1 MSVTSPFSRAN
12 RRGGRSTTS
21 RLPARR
27 NVIVR
32 VYVRLPRRTCRRTLP
47 LRVERT
53 VMRDAVADGFR
64 AGGDLQRQ
72 RRPRA
77 TDLGVRVLIAA
88 REVAALG
95 GEREVRIAEPQ
106 VRDDEPHGS
115 PLADGQRRQ
124 HAVLPSRVVVLGARE
139 ERPLLPDAGRAP
151 GAEARARKEVR
162 LHLRAVGGA
171 RPGVLDRDVERAPV
185 SAQALRGRGGAQ
197 VRAVLGLVA
206 GAVAVDVGL
215 RDRLD
220 RQFAAALNVGRGA
233 AVGDR
238 GAERRAVDVDG
249 LRVADVAL
257 ALLGRAAD
265 LGRDGMAARLLL
277 DPVGD
282 AAVVGEDVRR
292 GEGVRAG
299 LGRERHGLAD
309 VDRPRTLLAERR
321 ALVHEE
327 ADRACAAAG
336 LDHHAEPREQLG
348 VLALERH
355 PRRASRCRA
364 SPGLRASASQGSAR
378 RTRAARPARSGN
390 LSDTT

>member
-1 MSVTSPFSRAN
+1 MSVTSPVLAGQPPREPEHHVALARAAQ
-12 RRGGRSTTS
+12 RDRARVRPAAASH
-21 RLPARR
+21 LQAHAALARR
-27 NVIVR
+27 AHR
-32 VYVRLPRRTCRRTLP
+32 DG
-47 LRVERT
+47 
-53 VMRDAVADGFR
+53 DAVADGLR
-64 AGGDLQRQ
+64 AGGHLQRQ

-77 TDLGVRVLIAA
+77 TDLGARVLIAA
-88 REVAALG
+88 RQVAALG
-95 GEREVRIAEPQ
+95 GQREVRIAEPQ

-124 HAVLPSRVVVLGARE
+124 QAVLLPRVVVLAARE
-139 ERPLLPDAGRAP
+139 ERELVADAGRAP

-206 GAVAVDVGL
+206 GAVAVDIGL

-220 RQFAAALNVGRGA
+220 RQLPAALDVARGA

-249 LRVADVAL
+249 LRAADVTL
-257 ALLGRAAD
+257 AVLGRAAD
-265 LGRDGMAARLLL
+265 LGRDGVAARLLL

-282 AAVVGEDVRR
+282 AAVVGEHMRC
-292 GEGVRAG
+292 GERVRAR
-299 LGRERHGLAD
+299 LGRQRHGLAD
-309 VDRPRTLLAERR
+309 VDRPRALLAERR

-327 ADRACAAAG
+327 TDRARAASG
-336 LDHHAEPREQLG
+336 LHHHAEPGEQLG

-355 PRRASRCRA
+355 RAV
-364 SPGLRASASQGSAR
+364 PVL
-378 RTRAARPARSGN
+378 
-390 LSDTT
+390 